1 VCKARG
7 YKSIEEGKKLLKQ
20 DVNNSIKNMFNR
32 NKPQALTSKP
42 YSKPNSKPHSLN
54 NSKM

>member
-42 YSKPNSKPHSLN
+42 NSKPNSKAHSLN